1 MLSHCMRMFSMLGFC
16 LLSAIPCFA
25 QSPALS
31 PAKYTQASLAEMRQ
45 AVAQASAHRM
55 PWNGPETGPAAK
67 PGATVAVVCEDLRN
81 GGILGVAKGVSEAS
95 KVIGWKVMVYDAGGT
110 PEGRSKALQPHRLR
124 CRTA

>member
-45 AVAQASAHRM
+45 AVAQASAHGL
-55 PWNGPETGPAAK
+55 PWSGPVSGPAGRS
-67 PGATVAVVCEDLRN
+67 GATIAIVCEDLRN
-81 GGILGVAKGVSEAS
+81 GGIFGVANGINEAS
-95 KVIGWKVMVYDAGGT
+95 KVIG
-110 PEGRSKALQPHRLR
+110 
-124 CRTA
+124 